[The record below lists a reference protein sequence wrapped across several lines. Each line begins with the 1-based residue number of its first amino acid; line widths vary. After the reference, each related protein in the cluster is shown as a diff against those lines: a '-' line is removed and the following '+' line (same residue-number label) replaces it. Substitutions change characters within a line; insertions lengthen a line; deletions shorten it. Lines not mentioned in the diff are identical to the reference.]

1 MVKPK
6 IDKGMK
12 DAAKTILSRGE
23 KALFAGID
31 VFSRVD
37 EEGREMLTGEKSNL
51 MKDLIN
57 EGRKVIR
64 KKKRDVKLDGIKKSI
79 SSSFS
84 KARDKVDEVYENS
97 LVTDDSS
104 SSASL
109 DTDAQFEARL
119 LATLKQLN
127 YPTPE
132 DFEKLVNLIEEL
144 SELIQKNAQAKN

>member
-37 EEGREMLTGEKSNL
+37 EEGREMLTSEKSNL

-144 SELIQKNAQAKN
+144 SELIQKNVQAKN